1 MIGIMNVGSDTSVEF
16 YASARQS
23 SLYARKPSKDS
34 RTYTAD
40 GRVLINGVPETRDTP
55 EDLWRSLIV
64 KAVTSRAV
72 KDVEARESSG
82 FINRTSFSGPLA
94 VIRRFSS
101 KLRFQKSQK
110 DSVLNEEHEPSK
122 LGPAGRTGATETNG
136 DDQKHVTV
144 IRVKTV
150 QKKNDNHSEDMM
162 NDEVRIYAQEGIL
175 KRLMEEKAM
184 IEKEMGGVTMEWAT
198 DSGRASLD
206 EEHEEIV
213 VERF

>member
-72 KDVEARESSG
+72 KDVEARES
-82 FINRTSFSGPLA
+82 SGPLA